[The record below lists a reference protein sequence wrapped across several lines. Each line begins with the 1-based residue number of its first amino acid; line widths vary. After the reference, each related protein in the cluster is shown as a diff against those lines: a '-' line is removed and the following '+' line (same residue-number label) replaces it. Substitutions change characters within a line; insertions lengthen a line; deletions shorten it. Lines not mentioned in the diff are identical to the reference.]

1 MLTYTLRQ
9 LEYFTAAADCG
20 SVAGAAATLNVSQ
33 PSVSNAILKLEDHFG
48 VQLFVRHHAQ
58 GVSLTPVGHRILAD
72 ARNLLRHAND
82 LQHNAK
88 AAGDVIQGGLEL
100 GCFITLAPSFMPAL
114 VTGFTERYPGVSIN
128 LQEGIQN
135 DLVAGLGS
143 GRFELAFL
151 YDLDLPDTVARVPL
165 CAFEPYVL
173 LPEAHALTEKSALSL
188 EDLADEPLIL
198 LDIPPSRDY
207 FTGLFHKAGIEP
219 RVAFASPSLEMVR
232 GLVGRGLGCS
242 LLVTRP
248 YSDHT
253 YDGRRI
259 EARPLNHDAAT
270 STVCLAHLAQSRPT
284 RLMETFTEFC
294 RTWFAQRYG
303 RAPHEPTEPMKVS
316 RPGA

>member
-72 ARNLLRHAND
+72 ARSLLRHAND

-114 VTGFTERYPGVSIN
+114 VTGFTEHYPGVSIN

-135 DLVAGLGS
+135 DLVTGLGS

-165 CAFEPYVL
+165 CTFEPYVL

-188 EDLADEPLIL
+188 GGPGGRAADPARH
-198 LDIPPSRDY
+198 P
-207 FTGLFHKAGIEP
+207 AEP
-219 RVAFASPSLEMVR
+219 R
-232 GLVGRGLGCS
+232 
-242 LLVTRP
+242 LL
-248 YSDHT
+248 H
-253 YDGRRI
+253 
-259 EARPLNHDAAT
+259 RPLSQGRHRAARRLR
-270 STVCLAHLAQSRPT
+270 LALARNGARTGRPRP
-284 RLMETFTEFC
+284 RLL
-294 RTWFAQRYG
+294 AAG
-303 RAPHEPTEPMKVS
+303 HPPL
-316 RPGA
+316 